1 MWKFVSSDNWDGS
14 GQSSSRNPLL
24 RTLNNHCGRQIW
36 IYDEHSGTADE
47 RAKVE
52 QLRKD
57 FAANR
62 HLQRHSSDELLRLQ
76 CSEKTSKKRF
86 SPPSGSVPEE
96 INEERVAEHLRG
108 AISFYECLQQ
118 DDGHW
123 PGDYGGPMFLFPG
136 LIITLY
142 MTGVL
147 DQVFT
152 PAHKEVRK

>member
-1 MWKFVSSDNWDGS
+1 
-14 GQSSSRNPLL
+14 
-24 RTLNNHCGRQIW
+24 
-36 IYDEHSGTADE
+36 
-47 RAKVE
+47 
-52 QLRKD
+52 
-57 FAANR
+57 
-62 HLQRHSSDELLRLQ
+62 
-76 CSEKTSKKRF
+76 
-86 SPPSGSVPEE
+86 VPEE